1 MPRLRGRGLVFRDMT
16 QQKTTTGGL
25 THTQYSHLFRLIK
38 EYILVPPKDEWRITD
53 RMILSEPESLS
64 LLHSVAEKS
73 IRNDANQPRSLQD
86 AVDYLIVS
94 CLLHS
99 GLTNSEFCA
108 LRLGD
113 TIAGTRESSFQVQ
126 GRKGRPRTVVVPQQ
140 VSQLVLDYVRDIRPQ
155 LLPAGVRA
163 DELDQPLVIS
173 ERGGRYHRTGLYRR
187 VVRILTQAGF
197 ADRASV
203 HLFRHT
209 YGCLAYARTGGNLLF
224 VQRQLGHAYPQITT
238 VYADRATESYQALA
252 ERVGRG
258 LMPNELPSLGGR
270 SRGDTVEAV
279 HSLSADRVERVSRR
293 RRELAIGE
301 TD

>member
-1 MPRLRGRGLVFRDMT
+1 MPDRDT
-16 QQKTTTGGL
+16 
-25 THTQYSHLFRLIK
+25 
-38 EYILVPPKDEWRITD
+38 WRITD
-53 RMILSEPESLS
+53 GMVLRETEARA
-64 LLHSVAEKS
+64 LLNTIASKS
-73 IRNDANQPRSLQD
+73 NVNDANMVRRCQR

-108 LRLGD
+108 LKLGD
-113 TIAGTRESSFQVQ
+113 TIVGSGESSFHVQ
-126 GRKGRPRTVVVPQQ
+126 GRKGRPRVVVVPQR
-140 VSQLVLDYVRDIRPQ
+140 VSQLVLDYTRHIRPR
-155 LLPAGVRA
+155 LLPKGVGA
-163 DELDQPLVIS
+163 DDLGQPLVLS

-224 VQRQLGHAYPQITT
+224 VQRQLGHAHPQITT
-238 VYADRATESYQALA
+238 VYARRIQESYPAMA
-252 ERVGRG
+252 ERVGLALLG
-258 LMPNELPSLGGR
+258 EEPASLGGQ
-270 SRGDTVEAV
+270 SVGDTVDAMG
-279 HSLSADRVERVSRR
+279 STRADRGQTASRR

>member
-1 MPRLRGRGLVFRDMT
+1 MAERET
-16 QQKTTTGGL
+16 
-25 THTQYSHLFRLIK
+25 
-38 EYILVPPKDEWRITD
+38 WRIED
-53 RMILSEPESLS
+53 RMVLDEADARE
-64 LLHSVAEKS
+64 LLQQLARKQIE
-73 IRNDANQPRSLQD
+73 NDASSAAAYQP

-94 CLLHS
+94 CLIHS

-108 LRLGD
+108 LKLGD
-113 TIAGTRESSFQVQ
+113 TIVGTGESSFHVQ
-126 GRKGRPRTVVVPQQ
+126 GRKGRPRVVVLPQR
-140 VSQLVLDYVRDIRPQ
+140 VSQLVLDYARDVRPR
-155 LLPAGVRA
+155 LLPEGVGAG
-163 DELDQPLVIS
+163 ELDQPLVLS
-173 ERGGRYHRTGLYRR
+173 ERRGRYHRTGLYRR

-224 VQRQLGHAYPQITT
+224 VQRQLGHAHPQITT
-238 VYADRATESYQALA
+238 VYARRVEESYEALA

-258 LMPNELPSLGGR
+258 LMWEEPASLDGQTV
-270 SRGDTVEAV
+270 GDTVKAV
-279 HSLSADRVERVSRR
+279 RSTRADRVETTSRR